1 MRPDGTHP
9 GPRPGPRL
17 VTVGIGSCAGVT
29 AEEVHGL
36 VTAVLATA
44 GLAPGDVTALAT
56 VLARAAE
63 PGLLA
68 VSRRLALPLLAYD
81 ARALARVRVP
91 HPSGF
96 ARTAVG
102 TPSVAEAA
110 ALLAGGGGPGSL
122 VQGGAPALLVPKTTS
137 RPGDGAPAR
146 ATAAVAALTVPGSD
160 T

>member
-1 MRPDGTHP
+1 MRPDGTH
-9 GPRPGPRL
+9 PGPRL

-137 RPGDGAPAR
+137 RPGDGVPAR